1 MRNLILKSLLFPKE
15 KTLNLSIHQN
25 SLRFILSKGE
35 KIFCQSIL
43 ELKEDILEEGKIKNK
58 EVFLE
63 VLRKLSSLVRKKGN
77 IGKNELIPVLIS
89 IPDNQVYYQ
98 HLEIPTLNKKE
109 LKEAISLNLI
119 MNSPFEKESF
129 YSDWQVIKKDEIEN
143 SLKIFAAFIR
153 KDYIDSL
160 EKLFKQAG
168 FKIKIIETHSISLNR
183 LLRESLKNYQNYN
196 WLNLYLTRKGIDV
209 FFSAGGN
216 LILAFFVDWLSKMED
231 LDTEKAIILLEKNI
245 SQITNRILNHYQK
258 FLSGKKEISSIFLE
272 GDNILLSKI
281 RRISQNLEK
290 RINIP
295 VRVLFANSPLN
306 VCYGLY
312 MRELFSEK
320 YSQDITL
327 TSLSALE
334 EFQLESGK
342 RFANYW
348 SKIFFTLITGLISL
362 SLLSLFFMKKSEKFL
377 TSQSVISSNPQRIR
391 LFNELKREAEEFNFS
406 LDRLIRVKKET
417 NYLARPLDELFEI
430 SRKNNVQI
438 NKLYFDGLDK
448 AVRLIGKARKMDYIA
463 NFKSELKENNSLY
476 ENVSFLTNSLKKIG
490 DELIFEIDFQIKK

>member
-1 MRNLILKSLLFPKE
+1 MKNLILKNLLFPKK

-25 SLRFILSKGE
+25 SLRFVLNEGE
-35 KIFCQSIL
+35 KIFYQSIL
-43 ELKEDILEEGKIKNK
+43 ELKEGILEEGKIKNK
-58 EVFLE
+58 EAFLGI
-63 VLRKLSSLVRKKGN
+63 LRKLSFLVRKKGD

-98 HLEIPTLNKKE
+98 CLEIPTLNKKE

-119 MNSPFEKESF
+119 MNSPFEKGSF

-143 SLKIFAAFIR
+143 SLEIFAAFIE
-153 KDYIDSL
+153 KDYINSL

-216 LILAFFVDWLSKMED
+216 LILAFFVDWLIKTEN
-231 LDTEKAIILLEKNI
+231 LDAEKATVLLEKNI

-258 FLSGKKEISSIFLE
+258 FLSGEKEISSIFLE
-272 GDNILLSKI
+272 GDDILLSKI
-281 RRISQNLEK
+281 RKISQNLEK

-312 MRELFSEK
+312 IRE
-320 YSQDITL
+320 
-327 TSLSALE
+327 
-334 EFQLESGK
+334 
-342 RFANYW
+342 
-348 SKIFFTLITGLISL
+348 IFP
-362 SLLSLFFMKKSEKFL
+362 KK
-377 TSQSVISSNPQRIR
+377 
-391 LFNELKREAEEFNFS
+391 
-406 LDRLIRVKKET
+406 
-417 NYLARPLDELFEI
+417 
-430 SRKNNVQI
+430 
-438 NKLYFDGLDK
+438 
-448 AVRLIGKARKMDYIA
+448 
-463 NFKSELKENNSLY
+463 
-476 ENVSFLTNSLKKIG
+476 
-490 DELIFEIDFQIKK
+490 

>member
-1 MRNLILKSLLFPKE
+1 MKNLILKSLLFPKE

-143 SLKIFAAFIR
+143 SLKIFAAFIM

-168 FKIKIIETHSISLNR
+168 FKVKIIETHSISLNR

-216 LILAFFVDWLSKMED
+216 LILAFFVDWLSRMED
-231 LDTEKAIILLEKNI
+231 LDTEKAIVLLEKNI

-258 FLSGKKEISSIFLE
+258 FLLGKKEISSIFLE

-327 TSLSALE
+327 TSLNALE

-348 SKIFFTLITGLISL
+348 SKIFFTLITGLVFL

-406 LDRLIRVKKET
+406 LNRLIRVKKET
-417 NYLARPLDELFEI
+417 NYLAYPLDELFEI
-430 SRKNNVQI
+430 SRKNNIQI

-463 NFKSELKENNSLY
+463 NFKSELKENNLLY